1 MNQLTKTKPILLTYA
16 QREALEII
24 QNEERARS
32 PYGAAPSIPE
42 LVRSLLDIAL
52 KDVYADITKREAM
65 KAQQADLER
74 LLAAAPVADTA
85 KIDFA
90 QANQLTIKKG

>member
-24 QNEERARS
+24 QSEERARS

-52 KDVYADITKREAM
+52 KDVYADIANKKKLKE
-65 KAQQADLER
+65 
-74 LLAAAPVADTA
+74 LLKPAPIADTA
-85 KIDFA
+85 NKDFSKA
-90 QANQLTIKKG
+90 HLEEE